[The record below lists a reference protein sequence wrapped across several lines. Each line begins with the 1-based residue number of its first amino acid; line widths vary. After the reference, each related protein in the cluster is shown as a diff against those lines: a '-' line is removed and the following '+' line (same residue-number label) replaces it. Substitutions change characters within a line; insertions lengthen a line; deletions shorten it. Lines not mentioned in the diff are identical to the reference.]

1 MRTSDL
7 AATGR
12 SSGLSPAHRAGTSSA
27 SRPAGRAA
35 SRTPAVSVSRSAAR
49 AARAATVAPAA
60 GWRGGHRRPVGRRA
74 IAGLILAMTVGWLV
88 AMLVAPHVV
97 LSPGWRMVALFC
109 HLTCL
114 VVGFGAVLTVDWFS
128 LRWLLRREPL
138 GTVLT
143 AARGAHLLIWLGL
156 VGLLVSGAA
165 LGPDTSSGLVR
176 VKLLAVLVV
185 GINGLLLGRVRDRLA
200 AAEGPVPWPAL
211 LPGVAAATISQLGWW
226 TATLIGFVNA
236 NR

>member
-7 AATGR
+7 HADVHPPSRASR
-12 SSGLSPAHRAGTSSA
+12 PAHRAVTSAAVRPVRRATHRTRSA
-27 SRPAGRAA
+27 SP
-35 SRTPAVSVSRSAAR
+35 PEAVAPV
-49 AARAATVAPAA
+49 PAA
-60 GWRGGHRRPVGRRA
+60 GWRGGHRRAAGRA
-74 IAGLILAMTVGWLV
+74 TTVAAVLTVSLGWLI
-88 AMLVAPHVV
+88 AILVAPHVT
-97 LSPGWRMVALFC
+97 LSPGARMVALFC

-156 VGLLVSGAA
+156 VGLLASGAA
-165 LGPDTSSGLVR
+165 LGPDTSSGLVW

-185 GINGLLLGRVRDRLA
+185 GINGLFLGRVRDRLVA
-200 AAEGPVPWPAL
+200 VQGRPPWSAL
-211 LPGVAAATISQLGWW
+211 LPGVAAATISQLAWW
-226 TATLIGFVNA
+226 TATVVGFWNA
-236 NR
+236 NG

>member
-7 AATGR
+7 YADVHPPSRASR
-12 SSGLSPAHRAGTSSA
+12 PAHRAVPTDAVRPVRRATHRTRSA
-27 SRPAGRAA
+27 SP
-35 SRTPAVSVSRSAAR
+35 PDAVAPV
-49 AARAATVAPAA
+49 PAA
-60 GWRGGHRRPVGRRA
+60 GWRGGHRRAAGRA
-74 IAGLILAMTVGWLV
+74 TIVASVLTVGLGWLI
-88 AMLVAPHVV
+88 AILVAPHVT
-97 LSPGWRMVALFC
+97 LSPGARMVALFC

-156 VGLLVSGAA
+156 VGLLASGAA
-165 LGPDTSSGLVR
+165 LGPDTSSGLVW

-185 GINGLLLGRVRDRLA
+185 GINGLFLGRVRDRLVA
-200 AAEGPVPWPAL
+200 VQGRPSWSAL
-211 LPGVAAATISQLGWW
+211 LPGVAAATISQIAWW
-226 TATLIGFVNA
+226 TATLVGFWNA
-236 NR
+236 NG

>member
-7 AATGR
+7 HTD
-12 SSGLSPAHRAGTSSA
+12 L
-27 SRPAGRAA
+27 RP
-35 SRTPAVSVSRSAAR
+35 PAR
-49 AARAATVAPAA
+49 AARPARRAVAPDVARPMPRAAHRPRSGSPPDAVASAPTA
-60 GWRGGHRRPVGRRA
+60 GWRGGHRRAAGRGA
-74 IAGLILAMTVGWLV
+74 AVASVVAVSLGWLLAV
-88 AMLVAPHVV
+88 LVAPHVA
-97 LSPGWRMVALFC
+97 LSPGARMIALFC

-128 LRWLLRREPL
+128 LRWVLRREPL

-156 VGLLVSGAA
+156 VGLLASGAA
-165 LGPDTSSGLVR
+165 LGPDTSSGLVW

-185 GINGLLLGRVRDRLA
+185 GINGLFLGRVRDRLVA
-200 AAEGPVPWPAL
+200 VPGRPPWSAL
-211 LPGVAAATISQLGWW
+211 LPGVAAATISQIGWW
-226 TATLIGFVNA
+226 TATLVGFWNA

>member
-7 AATGR
+7 RADVRPASR
-12 SSGLSPAHRAGTSSA
+12 ASRPAHRAVTSDVA
-27 SRPAGRAA
+27 RPARRATHRPRSA
-35 SRTPAVSVSRSAAR
+35 PPSDADTSTPAV
-49 AARAATVAPAA
+49 
-60 GWRGGHRRPVGRRA
+60 GWRGGHRRAAGRAAVVASVVSVG
-74 IAGLILAMTVGWLV
+74 LGWLL
-88 AMLVAPHVV
+88 AILVAPHVT
-97 LSPGWRMVALFC
+97 LSPGARMVALFC

-156 VGLLVSGAA
+156 VGLLASGAV
-165 LGPDTSSGLVR
+165 LGPDTSSGLVW

-185 GINGLLLGRVRDRLA
+185 GINGLFLGRVRDRLVA
-200 AAEGPVPWPAL
+200 VRGRPPLSAL
-211 LPGVAAATISQLGWW
+211 LPGVAAATISQIAWW
-226 TATLIGFVNA
+226 TATLVGFWNA
-236 NR
+236 NG